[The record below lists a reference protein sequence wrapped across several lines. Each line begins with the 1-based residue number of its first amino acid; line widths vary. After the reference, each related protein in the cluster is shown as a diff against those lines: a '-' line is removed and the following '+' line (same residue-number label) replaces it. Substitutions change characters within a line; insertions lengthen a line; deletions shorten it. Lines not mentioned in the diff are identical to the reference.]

1 VSLSGF
7 LSDRINALRSGD
19 PGKLSVLMATA
30 FIDMVGALMI
40 LPLLPFYAVK
50 FGASDFMVMVL
61 VSAFSAMQL
70 VSAPL
75 WGRVSDRYGR
85 KPTLLIGLAGSAVAY
100 VIFAYANTYW
110 LLLVSRLVQGA
121 GGGTTGVIQAYV
133 ADSVEP
139 KNRAKGL
146 GWLSAATNLGV
157 VLGPLFGS
165 ETTRWGSHAPGLLA
179 AVLCVLNIAFAWRY
193 LTESHDV
200 RKVPGAKPPR
210 RMWDAVAGV
219 AWHRIR
225 EPSSRLIWMY
235 SVGIGAFY
243 GVNALIILYLARH
256 FNVTAEKIGP
266 FYAYMG
272 GLSIVFRLFVLG
284 RTVDR
289 FGEAR
294 TTRLGATF
302 LALKTE
308 GPVRERSRS
317 VGVRIWVA
325 TLVAS
330 IVFAAWKPSA
340 LSILAAVAVL
350 AAGALLRAG
359 REGWAFTATAA
370 AMAATLSSLFVD
382 LFPNVLISSTDAAYN
397 LTVSG
402 AASGSYALKVMT
414 VAAAI
419 FLPLVLLYQGWTYR
433 VFRARVHDSA

>member
-1 VSLSGF
+1 LFSSF
-7 LSDRINALRSGD
+7 LSYRINALRSGD

-200 RKVPGAKPPR
+200 RKKPGAKPPR
-210 RMWDAVAGV
+210 RMLDAVAGV

-302 LALKTE
+302 LALGLALIPFT
-308 GPVRERSRS
+308 GP
-317 VGVRIWVA
+317 
-325 TLVAS
+325 LDL
-330 IVFAAWKPSA
+330 PSLLTYLPLA
-340 LSILAAVAVL
+340 GILALIPLGTALNFPCVTALLSRVVGENERGLYLGVQQTYGGLARVAYPL
-350 AAGALLRAG
+350 LAGALSDHFG
-359 REGWAFTATAA
+359 EGAPFWLSA
-370 AMAATLSSLFVD
+370 AMVASTIAMGIGLERYSRQTGEFAVVEAAVE
-382 LFPNVLISSTDAAYN
+382 VVEAEAKQEKA
-397 LTVSG
+397 VV
-402 AASGSYALKVMT
+402 K
-414 VAAAI
+414 
-419 FLPLVLLYQGWTYR
+419 
-433 VFRARVHDSA
+433 

>member
-1 VSLSGF
+1 
-7 LSDRINALRSGD
+7 
-19 PGKLSVLMATA
+19 MATA

-100 VIFAYANTYW
+100 VIFAYASTYW

-193 LTESHDV
+193 RTESHDV
-200 RKVPGAKPPR
+200 RKKPGAKPPR
-210 RMWDAVAGV
+210 RMLDAVAGV

-302 LALKTE
+302 LALGLALIPFT
-308 GPVRERSRS
+308 GP
-317 VGVRIWVA
+317 
-325 TLVAS
+325 LDL
-330 IVFAAWKPSA
+330 PSLLTYLPLA
-340 LSILAAVAVL
+340 GILALIPLGTALNFPCVTALLSRVVGENERGLYLGVQQTYGGLARVAYPL
-350 AAGALLRAG
+350 LAGALSDHFG
-359 REGWAFTATAA
+359 EGAPFWLSA
-370 AMAATLSSLFVD
+370 AMVA
-382 LFPNVLISSTDAAYN
+382 STIAMGIGLERYSRQTGEFA
-397 LTVSG
+397 VVEE
-402 AASGSYALKVMT
+402 AVEVVEAKVKQEKA
-414 VAAAI
+414 V
-419 FLPLVLLYQGWTYR
+419 VK
-433 VFRARVHDSA
+433 

>member
-1 VSLSGF
+1 LRSSF
-7 LSDRINALRSGD
+7 LSDRLNALRSGD

-85 KPTLLIGLAGSAVAY
+85 KPTLLIGLAGSAMAY

-219 AWHRIR
+219 AWHRIK

-302 LALKTE
+302 LALGLALIPFT
-308 GPVRERSRS
+308 GP
-317 VGVRIWVA
+317 
-325 TLVAS
+325 LDL
-330 IVFAAWKPSA
+330 PSLLTYLPLA
-340 LSILAAVAVL
+340 GILALIPLGTALNFPCVTALLSRVVGENERGLYLGVQQTYGGLARVAYPL
-350 AAGALLRAG
+350 LAGALSDHFG
-359 REGWAFTATAA
+359 EGAPFWLSA
-370 AMAATLSSLFVD
+370 AMVA
-382 LFPNVLISSTDAAYN
+382 STIAMGIGLERYSRQTGEFA
-397 LTVSG
+397 VVEE
-402 AASGSYALKVMT
+402 AVEVVEAKVKQEKA
-414 VAAAI
+414 V
-419 FLPLVLLYQGWTYR
+419 VK
-433 VFRARVHDSA
+433 

>member
-1 VSLSGF
+1 
-7 LSDRINALRSGD
+7 
-19 PGKLSVLMATA
+19 MATA

-200 RKVPGAKPPR
+200 RKKPGAKPPR
-210 RMWDAVAGV
+210 RMLDAVAGV

-302 LALKTE
+302 LALGLALIPFT
-308 GPVRERSRS
+308 GP
-317 VGVRIWVA
+317 
-325 TLVAS
+325 LDL
-330 IVFAAWKPSA
+330 PSLLTYLPLA
-340 LSILAAVAVL
+340 GILALIPLGTALNFPCVTALLSRVVGENERGLYLGVQQTYGGLARVAYPL
-350 AAGALLRAG
+350 LAGALSDHFG
-359 REGWAFTATAA
+359 EGAPFWLSA
-370 AMAATLSSLFVD
+370 AMVA
-382 LFPNVLISSTDAAYN
+382 STIAMGIGLERYSRQTGEFA
-397 LTVSG
+397 VVEE
-402 AASGSYALKVMT
+402 AV
-414 VAAAI
+414 VAAE
-419 FLPLVLLYQGWTYR
+419 VKQEK
-433 VFRARVHDSA
+433 VVVK

>member
-302 LALKTE
+302 LALGLALIPFT
-308 GPVRERSRS
+308 GP
-317 VGVRIWVA
+317 
-325 TLVAS
+325 LDL
-330 IVFAAWKPSA
+330 PSLLTYLPLA
-340 LSILAAVAVL
+340 GILALIPLGTALNFPCVTALLSRVVGENERGLYLGVQQTYGGLARVAYPL
-350 AAGALLRAG
+350 LAGALSDHFG
-359 REGWAFTATAA
+359 EGAPFWLSA
-370 AMAATLSSLFVD
+370 AMVA
-382 LFPNVLISSTDAAYN
+382 STIAMGIGLERYSRQ
-397 LTVSG
+397 TG
-402 AASGSYALKVMT
+402 EYAVVVEEVVVAEAKQEKV
-414 VAAAI
+414 V
-419 FLPLVLLYQGWTYR
+419 VK
-433 VFRARVHDSA
+433 